1 MCQNAG
7 KELVL
12 NIRTE
17 LRNFL
22 KGGMPFLETSST
34 KALESTEQKAIQDKI
49 IKPISNDKKDKQS
62 LLRTG
67 DNSEA
72 WTFLYNTVTPA
83 ILHAATINNHPQE
96 LRLIAQIP
104 CYLIIHE

>member
-7 KELVL
+7 KEFVL

-49 IKPISNDKKDKQS
+49 IKPISNDKKDKQETK
-62 LLRTG
+62 LLWSGIVSSIQRVL
-67 DNSEA
+67 
-72 WTFLYNTVTPA
+72 LYSK
-83 ILHAATINNHPQE
+83 
-96 LRLIAQIP
+96 
-104 CYLIIHE
+104 